1 MAKARARTSLSFMA
15 IPLIQEIPNAHNSM
29 SGPLFADIERA
40 HSIESIRKLK
50 HLGIGQCLARIAV
63 TGLPVLLHGAP
74 GELEILGDAFIGAGR
89 DKSNARCCRPY
100 RQLHP
105 AVARGGDMFE
115 SDPKEIIYSSRSH
128 CVFESK

>member
-1 MAKARARTSLSFMA
+1 
-15 IPLIQEIPNAHNSM
+15 
-29 SGPLFADIERA
+29 
-40 HSIESIRKLK
+40 
-50 HLGIGQCLARIAV
+50 
-63 TGLPVLLHGAP
+63 LPVLFRAAP

-115 SDPKEIIYSSRSH
+115 SNPKEIIYSSRSH
-128 CVFESK
+128 CGFESKYAKFPVRISTAPTLKRISPALIRSKSTSCPSVACNGVLS

>member
-1 MAKARARTSLSFMA
+1 MNRQLQVRPAPGRHRTCALL
-15 IPLIQEIPNAHNSM
+15 P
-29 SGPLFADIERA
+29 ADPEAEALRDWPMFREHCCNRPA
-40 HSIESIRKLK
+40 S
-50 HLGIGQCLARIAV
+50 A
-63 TGLPVLLHGAP
+63 LPCCA

-115 SDPKEIIYSSRSH
+115 SDPKEIIYSSRSR